1 MDNNHSN
8 RNFHLQSIKKL
19 CDYDSKRIRK
29 ALQGTQRNYK
39 GGIAPF
45 VRRIGFTDE
54 MAKMSLKE
62 FYAYIHEQELQEEQ
76 EKGGD
81 DNE

>member
-8 RNFHLQSIKKL
+8 RNFHLQGIKKL

-29 ALQGTQRNYK
+29 AINGTPRNYN
-39 GGIAPF
+39 GGVAPF
-45 VRRIGFTDE
+45 LRNLGFTDK
-54 MAKMSLKE
+54 MANMSLAE
-62 FYAYIHEQELQEEQ
+62 LYAYMREI
-76 EKGGD
+76 EKGGA